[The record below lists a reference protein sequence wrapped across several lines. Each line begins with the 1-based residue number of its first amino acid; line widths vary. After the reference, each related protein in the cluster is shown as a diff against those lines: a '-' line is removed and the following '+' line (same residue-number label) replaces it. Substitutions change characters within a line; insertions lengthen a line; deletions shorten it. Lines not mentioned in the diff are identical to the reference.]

1 MEMYIVLGV
10 TLFMMV
16 SFVLHKV
23 PFGVTTMT
31 CCAILAVTGVVDL
44 QTAFSGF
51 GNKIVVLIAPI
62 LALSAVL
69 PRTSMI
75 AKISTALNTL
85 KGKKGMLLVG
95 FFFLVGA
102 VFVQFIP
109 STAAI
114 TILIVFLSTLDD
126 SGDITANRLLLPLLG
141 VLCAWKFRVPIG
153 IGAANFATLNGMYEG
168 IITDPKFALK
178 MLDPFIYSLIP
189 TIVLTI
195 YCLFAWKLMPKD
207 DQIDQSAFKHGKG
220 VEMLSRNQELIVYGV
235 FAMVMLMMLL
245 NQWTGNLLYL
255 APGIGILILIY
266 TKIAKVEDVVKNMTS
281 DMVWMIAG
289 VLVVADALGK
299 SGAGNLIG
307 QFILAILGENPS
319 SIAVM
324 LIFSAATVIMTTFL
338 SNMATQTVLI
348 PIAASVALAGG
359 WDPRGIILAIGTAN
373 MLAIGFP
380 SGSGE
385 AAVCFAAGG
394 YNPARVMK
402 FTIPYII
409 LGIISSAVAA
419 NPYLRLVNHNTLLS
433 S

>member
-44 QTAFSGF
+44 PNAFSGF
-51 GNKIVVLIAPI
+51 GNKIVVLIAPM

-75 AKISTALNTL
+75 AKLSKTLNAM
-85 KGKKGMLLVG
+85 KGKRGMLLVG
-95 FFFLVGA
+95 FFFLIGA
-102 VFVQFIP
+102 VFAQFIP
-109 STAAI
+109 NTASI
-114 TILIVFLSTLDD
+114 TILVVFLSTLDD

-141 VLCAWKFRVPIG
+141 ILCAWKFRFPIG
-153 IGAANFATLNGMYEG
+153 MGAATFATINGMYEG
-168 IITDPKFALK
+168 IIPDPQYALK

-189 TIVLTI
+189 MAVLTI
-195 YCLFAWKLMPKD
+195 YCLFGWRLMPKSEN
-207 DQIDQSAFKHGKG
+207 INQSALKEAKKH
-220 VEMLSRNQELIVYGV
+220 EMLAHSQEVTVYIV
-235 FAMVMLMMLL
+235 FIIVMLLMLL

-255 APGIGILILIY
+255 APGLGVLALIY
-266 TKIAKVEDVVKNMTS
+266 AKIIKTEDAVKDMTS

-307 QFILAILGENPS
+307 ELILAILGSNPS
-319 SIAVM
+319 SIFVM
-324 LIFSAATVIMTTFL
+324 LLFATATVVMTTFM
-338 SNMATQTVLI
+338 SNMATETVLI

-359 WDPRGIILAIGTAN
+359 WDPRGMILTIGIAN
-373 MLAIGFP
+373 MLAVGFP

-394 YNPARVMK
+394 YNPVKVMK

-419 NPYLRLVNHNTLLS
+419 NIMYPIYG
-433 S
+433 

>member
-44 QTAFSGF
+44 PTAFSGF
-51 GNKIVVLIAPI
+51 GNKIVVLIAPM

-75 AKISTALNTL
+75 SNISKTLNAM
-85 KGKKGMLLVG
+85 KGKRGMLLVA
-95 FFFLVGA
+95 FFFLIGA
-102 VFVQFIP
+102 VFAQFIP
-109 STAAI
+109 NTASI
-114 TILIVFLSTLDD
+114 TILVVFLSTLDD
-126 SGDITANRLLLPLLG
+126 SGEITANRLLLPLLG
-141 VLCAWKFRVPIG
+141 ILCAWKFRFPIG
-153 IGAANFATLNGMYEG
+153 MGAANFATLNGMYGG
-168 IITDPKFALK
+168 IITDPKYALK

-189 TIVLTI
+189 IAVLTI
-195 YCLFAWKLMPKD
+195 YCLFAWRLMPKD
-207 DQIDQSAFKHGKG
+207 DQIDRTALKESKSHT
-220 VEMLSRNQELIVYGV
+220 MLSHSQEIIVYAV
-235 FAMVMLMMLL
+235 FAGVMLLMLL
-245 NQWTGNLLYL
+245 NQWTGSLLYL
-255 APGIGILILIY
+255 APGLGVLVLIY
-266 TKIAKVEDVVKNMTS
+266 TKIINVDDAVKNMTS

-299 SGAGNLIG
+299 SGAGNLVG
-307 QFILAILGENPS
+307 ELILAILGKNPS
-319 SIAVM
+319 SMFVM
-324 LIFSAATVIMTTFL
+324 LLFSAATVIMTTFM
-338 SNMATQTVLI
+338 SNMATETVLI

-359 WDPRGIILAIGTAN
+359 WDPRGIILTIGMAN
-373 MLAIGFP
+373 MLAVGFP

-394 YNPARVMK
+394 YNPVKVMK
-402 FTIPYII
+402 FTVPYII

-419 NPYLRLVNHNTLLS
+419 NIMFPIYG
-433 S
+433 